1 MRTRGSSQQEPWT
14 GTGGASPALRP
25 GGLERDGEAVK
36 QSIAG
41 VFDRA
46 SESYDG
52 TGVEFFG
59 LVGRTLVDLATR
71 QDRVEPPL
79 GSAYR
84 L

>member
-1 MRTRGSSQQEPWT
+1 MV
-14 GTGGASPALRP
+14 
-25 GGLERDGEAVK
+25 DGEAVK